1 MTATATAPAITVTG
15 NVQGDIIVGDHN
27 FKVNTNYGTIL
38 YKQATPRVK
47 PREAVPQPPRPP
59 RGFVG
64 REKELK
70 ELEGVI
76 AGSEAALVIA
86 PDGMGK
92 TALLKQA
99 ANGEAARALPH
110 GVVIVESVDD
120 SGEALGLGDIIQ
132 QLFDALFE
140 SEPQL
145 KVTPASARTYLSNTR
160 PLVLLDGI
168 NLRPA
173 SLATLLDLF
182 PKGALL
188 VASTGA
194 ASTVDA
200 RLLRLGPLSRAEAM
214 ELLAAKAGLTLTEGK
229 RSALDALCAALADV
243 PLAIVTVGRAMR
255 ENGILLDRARAALTS
270 TQPLSPDPIQAG
282 IERAYAFAYSTLSN
296 DERDTLSTAAT
307 APGVSVDPAW
317 ISNGNE
323 FTLERLKEMGLLVAN
338 SPRLRLHPALRDRA
352 RIGANEEATHE
363 KLIAYLRQTFEAR
376 QIDFEFCEA
385 ELGNIL
391 GTIEWAVGKRRW
403 AEVIALG
410 RGVDP
415 YLTLRGLWDAWK
427 AVLDRML
434 LAARSSRDQ
443 VAEAWVLHQLG
454 TRESGV
460 GVKDVAI
467 NFLERAR
474 DLRKA
479 IGDSVGAAYSQH
491 NLDLLLPPPPGE
503 PPDGGTKPPTPSG
516 GLPVI
521 LGLGAVAVVG
531 VLITAIAV
539 IGGLFF
545 FNPPTNT
552 PPPSATHTKV
562 HTPTHTAPV
571 IIHTDTPTR
580 TRAPSATHT
589 RTPTPTLPHTPTHTS
604 TRTPTATITLTP
616 TPTGFIVNSTLDE
629 PDAKP
634 GDELCQSAPSGVC
647 TLRAAIMEVNAV
659 IAEGNADTITLPPGE
674 YGLTVVGSDE
684 DAAFTGDLDIT
695 SNMSLVGSD
704 AEKTIINA
712 LGLDGT
718 DRVFH
723 IVNPVTVSISGVT
736 VRGGDIEGS
745 GGGILNL
752 SGELTVSDSI
762 ISNNVARGPGGGI
775 ANGGVLTVA
784 RSTIADNAAISG
796 EVIGNGSSIALI
808 GNTRAQGLIA
818 AGGGIYNLGK
828 LELTESTLYLNLA
841 FNGGGFANDRGGSA
855 ALTNVTVSSN
865 TADNVGGGILNSA
878 TLALANVTIYGNTAS
893 EAGGGIYTFFTAG
906 PGVMLTNSI
915 IANNKVD
922 DCNGAIT
929 SGGFNIDSDGTC
941 RLGQSGDL
949 PKFDPRLGP
958 LADNGGP
965 TQTHA
970 LLTDS
975 PAINTGDNFNCPDTD
990 QRGEKRND
998 GKCDI
1003 GAYEFP

>member
-1 MTATATAPAITVTG
+1 MTATALAPAITVAG
-15 NVQGDIIVGDHN
+15 NVEGDIIVGDHN
-27 FKVNTNYGTIL
+27 FKVNTNYGTIV
-38 YKQATPRVK
+38 YKQAAPRVK
-47 PREAVPQPPRPP
+47 PREAVPQPPRAV
-59 RGFVG
+59 RGFLG
-64 REKELK
+64 REGELK
-70 ELEGVI
+70 EIEEII

-86 PDGMGK
+86 PDGLGK

-110 GVVIVESVDD
+110 GVVIVESVDE
-120 SGEALGLGDIIQ
+120 SGEALGLGDIVQ
-132 QLFDALFE
+132 QMFDALFE

-160 PLVLLDGI
+160 PLVLLDGF

-188 VASTGA
+188 IASTGA

-200 RLLRLGPLSRAEAM
+200 RLLRLDPLSRAEAM
-214 ELLAAKAGLTLTEGK
+214 ELLAARAGLTLTEGK
-229 RSALDALCAALADV
+229 RSTLDALCAALADV

-255 ENGILLDRARAALTS
+255 ENGIALDRARAVLTS

-307 APGVSVDPAW
+307 APGISVDPAW

-323 FTLERLKEMGLLVAN
+323 FTLERLKEMGLLVSN

-352 RIGANEEATHE
+352 RIGANEEATNE

-376 QIDFEFCEA
+376 QIDFEFCGA

-391 GTIEWAVGKRRW
+391 GAIEWAASKRRW

-415 YLTLRGLWDAWK
+415 YLTLHGLWDAWK

-434 LAARSSRDQ
+434 LAARSSKDLA
-443 VAEAWVLHQLG
+443 AEAWVIHQLG
-454 TRESGV
+454 TREIGV
-460 GVKDVAI
+460 GVKEAAI
-467 NFLERAR
+467 SFLERAR
-474 DLRKA
+474 DLRKG
-479 IGDSVGAAYSQH
+479 IDDEVGAAYSQH
-491 NLDLLLPPPPGE
+491 NLDLLLPPPPGG
-503 PPDGGTKPPTPSG
+503 PPDGGTKPPAPAG
-516 GLPVI
+516 GLPML
-521 LGLGAVAVVG
+521 LGLSAVGIMG

-545 FNPPTNT
+545 FNTAELQATNT
-552 PPPSATHTKV
+552 PTPSATYTKA
-562 HTPTHTAPV
+562 PTATASATVQAV
-571 IIHTDTPTR
+571 IP
-580 TRAPSATHT
+580 THT
-589 RTPTPTLPHTPTHTS
+589 RTPTASATATRTLTRTPS
-604 TRTPTATITLTP
+604 RTPTATATLTP

-634 GDELCQSAPSGVC
+634 GDELCLSTPSGVC
-647 TLRAAIMEVNAV
+647 TLRAAIMESNAV
-659 IAEGNADTITLPPGE
+659 SDADTITLPSGE
-674 YGLTVVGSDE
+674 YGLTIVGSDD

-695 SNMSLVGSD
+695 SNLSIVGSD

-736 VRGGDIEGS
+736 VRGGDIAGS
-745 GGGILNL
+745 GGGILNV
-752 SGELTVSDSI
+752 SGELAVSDSI
-762 ISNNVARGPGGGI
+762 ISNNVARALGGGI
-775 ANGGVLTVA
+775 ANGGTLTIA
-784 RSTIADNAAISG
+784 RSTIADNAAVSG
-796 EVIGNGSSIALI
+796 EVIGNASGAELIAY
-808 GNTRAQGLIA
+808 TRAQA
-818 AGGGIYNLGK
+818 FAQGGGIYNAGK

-841 FNGGGFANDRGGSA
+841 FNGGGLANDRGGTA
-855 ALTNVTVSSN
+855 ALTNVTISSN
-865 TADNVGGGILNSA
+865 TANNVGGGIYDVGDVQLVNA
-878 TLALANVTIYGNTAS
+878 TVYGNLAG
-893 EAGGGIYTFFTAG
+893 EAGGGIYTFFSAG
-906 PGVMLTNSI
+906 PGVTLTNSI
-915 IANNKVD
+915 VASNNID
-922 DCNGAIT
+922 DCSGAIQ
-929 SGGFNIDSDGTC
+929 SNGFNIDSDGRC
-941 RLGQSGDL
+941 NLKQSSDL
-949 PKFDPRLGP
+949 PRFDPGLGP

-970 LLTDS
+970 LLTNS
-975 PAINTGDNFNCPDTD
+975 PAINAGDAASCPLTD
-990 QRGEKRND
+990 QRGEKRSD